1 MPTKMPEPEIIPP
14 GGASRAEQNEGT
26 GLSDS
31 TLSMLASL
39 LDDLFRIPGTS
50 LRFGLDPLI
59 GLIPGLGDLITGAAS
74 FLIILAGWQR
84 GIPRVTLT
92 RMVANVVID
101 TLVGSVPLAG
111 DVFDAAWKSNRKNLT
126 LLQRAST
133 PAAPRQTWKDRL
145 FLAAIVIALAL
156 VIIVPIALITLAFHA
171 FWEHRH

>member
-1 MPTKMPEPEIIPP
+1 MSTKMPEPEIIPP
-14 GGASRAEQNEGT
+14 GAEPKTGSS

-39 LDDLFRIPGTS
+39 LDDIFRIPGTS
-50 LRFGLDPLI
+50 FRFGLDPLI
-59 GLIPGLGDLITGAAS
+59 GLVPGLGDLLTGAAS

-101 TLVGSVPLAG
+101 TLVGSVPVLG
-111 DVFDAAWKSNRKNLT
+111 DLFDAVWKSNRMNLT
-126 LLQRAST
+126 LLQRASL
-133 PAAPRQTWKDRL
+133 PSQPRQTWKDWL
-145 FLAAIVIALAL
+145 FLFAIVIGLAL
-156 VIIVPIALITLAFHA
+156 VIVVPIALITLAFHA